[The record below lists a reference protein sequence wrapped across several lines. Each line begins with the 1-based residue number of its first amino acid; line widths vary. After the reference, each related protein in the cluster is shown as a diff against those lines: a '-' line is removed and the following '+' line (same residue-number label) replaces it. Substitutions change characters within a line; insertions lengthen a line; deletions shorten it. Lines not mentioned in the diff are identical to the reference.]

1 MMGSVLQQSK
11 HSMLSQSRVP
21 DDVQNQNGA
30 CRLNIAKQTN
40 NYNKKKR
47 TTMPGVHL
55 MSAKRI
61 RGRSGHTDGI
71 VCTPAQV
78 CLEFREGGGGTEAR
92 RHVSGR
98 VRCFAPADQPVAS
111 FGGSLL
117 LSLMQACLCADQP
130 GASLGGSLLLSLM
143 QACNRR
149 VLSYI
154 QFLQSRMKTE
164 LFVGPTKIVQPSQSS
179 TFTADMWSN
188 KYLWSCFFG
197 GKGKIKMTMTLCWN
211 R

>member
-1 MMGSVLQQSK
+1 MGSVLQQSK

-30 CRLNIAKQTN
+30 CRLNIAKQTKQRQ
-40 NYNKKKR
+40 KKEKNHNAR
-47 TTMPGVHL
+47 RHL
-55 MSAKRI
+55 MAVKRI

-117 LSLMQACLCADQP
+117 LSRYAY
-130 GASLGGSLLLSLM
+130 
-143 QACNRR
+143 
-149 VLSYI
+149 V
-154 QFLQSRMKTE
+154 
-164 LFVGPTKIVQPSQSS
+164 FV
-179 TFTADMWSN
+179 
-188 KYLWSCFFG
+188 C
-197 GKGKIKMTMTLCWN
+197 
-211 R
+211 

>member
-1 MMGSVLQQSK
+1 MGSVLQQSK

-21 DDVQNQNGA
+21 DDQNQNGA

-40 NYNKKKR
+40 NNKKKNHNAR
-47 TTMPGVHL
+47 RHL
-55 MSAKRI
+55 MAVKRI

-130 GASLGGSLLLSLM
+130 VASLGGSLLLSLM
-143 QACNRR
+143 QACT
-149 VLSYI
+149 V
-154 QFLQSRMKTE
+154 
-164 LFVGPTKIVQPSQSS
+164 
-179 TFTADMWSN
+179 
-188 KYLWSCFFG
+188 
-197 GKGKIKMTMTLCWN
+197 
-211 R
+211 